1 MASAI
6 FRFSRPQRSNGRVN
20 RRVNW
25 DSVRTD
31 RPSLS
36 DEARAARSMRELGL
50 LPQGSLPRELRVADD
65 PDQRIAQML
74 ARLPRTSAT

>member
-1 MASAI
+1 M
-6 FRFSRPQRSNGRVN
+6 
-20 RRVNW
+20 NW

-50 LPQGSLPRELRVADD
+50 LPQGSLPRELRAVDD